1 MKPILKFKTE
11 KYRVCS
17 LGNECSVPDLLGTRI
32 LQNNLEFH
40 LEENDEIFEG
50 YGTLTSSYPYR
61 QYNCYQAKPEEKE
74 MKTAILE
81 NDYIRAIFLPELG
94 GRLWALID
102 KISGQNL
109 LYTNDVIKFR
119 NLAIRNAWFS
129 GGVEWNLGIIGHT
142 PFTTEQLF
150 TAELTD
156 EDGNPVLRMY
166 EYERVRQVEYQMDF
180 WLGENDHHLNCRM
193 RIVNSGK
200 EVVPMYWWS
209 NMAVPEYD
217 KGRVIVPASKAF
229 TSDAKDV
236 KKVDIPYVDGI
247 DISRYKDIPAQVDY
261 FFDIAE
267 KDPKYIAN
275 VDKNGYGLLH
285 VSTRRLRSRKLFSW
299 GNNQGSDNWQ
309 QFLTENAGRYVEIQA
324 GIGKTQYGCIPMPPH
339 SAWEWME
346 QYSAIQLDS
355 HFNELSFE
363 ELRNELTNYVKD
375 KYCPDELEK
384 VLQQRKKTALCP
396 GKLVYSGSGYGSFK
410 QYCREIENDRPLS
423 EHLDYG
429 EINDTQKIWADFLNT
444 GILKEPSTE
453 DVPGDFIC
461 DDEIYRKLKGT
472 IKSINC
478 KNWYAYYQMGIYEFW
493 KGEIETA
500 RLHFEE
506 SLNRKKSPWAYHG
519 LGCCNIFDKQYDLA
533 IECIVKGLATR
544 KDDLSYVKES
554 FRLLLKAEGYQALLE
569 QYADLSD
576 QFKAESRIYFDYLEA
591 MSHTGEAN
599 KVYEILKSNDTYEL
613 VDLREGDSSIERL
626 WVELEKTL
634 FGQCKSIPDKY
645 NYSSL

>member
-193 RIVNSGK
+193 
-200 EVVPMYWWS
+200 
-209 NMAVPEYD
+209 
-217 KGRVIVPASKAF
+217 
-229 TSDAKDV
+229 TS
-236 KKVDIPYVDGI
+236 
-247 DISRYKDIPAQVDY
+247 
-261 FFDIAE
+261 
-267 KDPKYIAN
+267 
-275 VDKNGYGLLH
+275 
-285 VSTRRLRSRKLFSW
+285 
-299 GNNQGSDNWQ
+299 
-309 QFLTENAGRYVEIQA
+309 
-324 GIGKTQYGCIPMPPH
+324 
-339 SAWEWME
+339 
-346 QYSAIQLDS
+346 
-355 HFNELSFE
+355 
-363 ELRNELTNYVKD
+363 
-375 KYCPDELEK
+375 
-384 VLQQRKKTALCP
+384 
-396 GKLVYSGSGYGSFK
+396 SGSSH
-410 QYCREIENDRPLS
+410 QEE
-423 EHLDYG
+423 
-429 EINDTQKIWADFLNT
+429 A
-444 GILKEPSTE
+444 
-453 DVPGDFIC
+453 
-461 DDEIYRKLKGT
+461 YRKHQKHLYK
-472 IKSINC
+472 
-478 KNWYAYYQMGIYEFW
+478 KNR
-493 KGEIETA
+493 T
-500 RLHFEE
+500 
-506 SLNRKKSPWAYHG
+506 
-519 LGCCNIFDKQYDLA
+519 
-533 IECIVKGLATR
+533 
-544 KDDLSYVKES
+544 DD
-554 FRLLLKAEGYQALLE
+554 
-569 QYADLSD
+569 
-576 QFKAESRIYFDYLEA
+576 
-591 MSHTGEAN
+591 M
-599 KVYEILKSNDTYEL
+599 
-613 VDLREGDSSIERL
+613 
-626 WVELEKTL
+626 
-634 FGQCKSIPDKY
+634 PD
-645 NYSSL
+645 NP